1 MNNMQTILEILK
13 YTIPSLVAVIGC
25 TLIVRRFLLTDLK
38 EKQIAMLRDNQGP
51 TVKLRL
57 QAYERLA
64 LFLERIHPRQLTPRV
79 YQQGMTV
86 AELQA
91 NLLFNIRTEFEHNL
105 SQQIYVSKA
114 IWDTVRGV
122 KEQELNMI
130 NSIAQQLPHD
140 ADAKELHRKMVDY
153 VLSIEGD
160 LPIDVALQ
168 MINDEAKTVLSYG
181 AM

>member
-1 MNNMQTILEILK
+1 MNMQILLEILK
-13 YTIPSLVAVIGC
+13 YTLPAIVVLVAC
-25 TLIVRRFLLTDLK
+25 TLIVRRFLLTELK
-38 EKQIAMLRDNQGP
+38 GKQIAMLRENQGP
-51 TVKLRL
+51 TVRLRL

-64 LFLERIHPRQLTPRV
+64 LFLERIHPRQLAPRV
-79 YQQGMTV
+79 YQTGMTV

-91 NLLFNIRTEFEHNL
+91 TLIFNIRTEFEHNL

-114 IWDTVRGV
+114 IWDTIKGV
-122 KEQELNMI
+122 KEQEMNMI
-130 NSIAQQLPHD
+130 NSIAEQLDPH
-140 ADAKELHRKMVDY
+140 ADAKELHKRMVDY
-153 VLSIEGD
+153 ILTLEGD